1 MWFLVNCIES
11 NKGQFA
17 PQNKNRT
24 QNTNTI
30 QGLIENAKQKHVYRG
45 FRLYNFFNDI
55 LRYDLLILLC
65 LVAQKCFFLRTSRSL
80 VSTGCS
86 LRELL
91 TTYCSRGSSPL
102 WLLLIRADWQSPTH
116 TVNRYY
122 LNPCW
127 GNESMHHFRIEEP
140 TVLLYRA
147 GLSG

>member
-1 MWFLVNCIES
+1 MQSRSMFTGVSDFRFFFIYVILHWFAYFIMCACACVRACEWVWGVSEWPTWEFIYLKIMYCYFIMYFKS
-11 NKGQFA
+11 
-17 PQNKNRT
+17 
-24 QNTNTI
+24 
-30 QGLIENAKQKHVYRG
+30 
-45 FRLYNFFNDI
+45 
-55 LRYDLLILLC
+55 
-65 LVAQKCFFLRTSRSL
+65 FFLRTSRSL

-127 GNESMHHFRIEEP
+127 GNESIHHFIIEEP